1 MCGRF
6 ANASNPDQLKAS
18 FRVQFPAVN
27 PPQTGAG
34 EGAASGHN
42 LAPRWNIA
50 PGTMIDTITGD
61 EDRSMTPAH
70 WGLVNP
76 KSPRPLINA
85 RGETMLEKPTFA
97 DAARHR
103 RCVVVATGWYEWKA
117 PRQPYYIRR
126 RDGAPMAMA
135 GLYRLNADHQPAERS
150 AVIVTRSAVA
160 GLGEVHHRAPLLLG
174 PESLNRWLDPSCPE
188 AVIEAMVLP
197 EDGGDL
203 EWYPVSAE
211 VGSVRA
217 DHEGLMQ
224 RDDSHGQAPPA
235 QMELF

>member
-103 RCVVVATGWYEWKA
+103 RCVVVATVPHFE
-117 PRQPYYIRR
+117 P
-126 RDGAPMAMA
+126 
-135 GLYRLNADHQPAERS
+135 
-150 AVIVTRSAVA
+150 
-160 GLGEVHHRAPLLLG
+160 
-174 PESLNRWLDPSCPE
+174 
-188 AVIEAMVLP
+188 
-197 EDGGDL
+197 
-203 EWYPVSAE
+203 
-211 VGSVRA
+211 
-217 DHEGLMQ
+217 
-224 RDDSHGQAPPA
+224 
-235 QMELF
+235 